1 MTRCPAWLAR
11 SDLGRALWTF
21 RKEFAWVGVFSA
33 VANVL
38 MLSPTLYM
46 MQVFDR
52 VMHSRSDF
60 TLIAL
65 SLIILVFFATLAFA
79 EWLRSRLLVRSG
91 VRFDEFLNSRVF
103 TATFEANL
111 NQATN
116 NPVKAFSDLTNVRQ
130 FLTGNG
136 VFAFFDAPWT
146 PIYIGVL
153 FLMHPMLGW
162 TSIFFL
168 IVLAVM
174 AWFGN
179 RLTAPLHEKAQDDT
193 ISTNT
198 YLNGKLR
205 NAEAV
210 HAMGMVS
217 NLRRQ
222 WLPIYT
228 GQLVSQR
235 TAARRARQVQ
245 ATVKFVQYCQQ
256 SLILAVG
263 AWLMIHN
270 ELSMGSMIAS
280 NALMS
285 NALRPIST
293 MVGTWR
299 MFVEARAAY
308 LRLEKLLNEHPERPE
323 GHAADVVRGEVELRG
338 LVATATNRPVPILKG
353 LDAAFQPGEVIGI
366 VGPSGAG
373 KSTLARCLVGIWP
386 QTEGEVLLDGR
397 PIGEWNREELGPHI
411 GYLPQDIEMF
421 DGSIADNIARFG
433 KVDSEKVIA
442 AARATGIHDMILR
455 LPRGYDTP
463 MGLAGQMMSG
473 GQRQRIGLARAMYG
487 DPELLVLDEPNANLD
502 DLGVAALVRA
512 VRRLKE
518 RGATVFMVVHQRNLL
533 SVADRVMVMN
543 DGAITQLAGLEQM
556 RNQQA

>member
-270 ELSMGSMIAS
+270 EL
-280 NALMS
+280 MS

-386 QTEGEVLLDGR
+386 QTKGEVLLDGR

>member
-21 RKEFAWVGVFSA
+21 RREFAWVGVFSA
-33 VANVL
+33 IANLL

-52 VMHSRSDF
+52 VMHSRSEL
-60 TLIAL
+60 TLVAL

-79 EWLRSRLLVRSG
+79 EWLRSRLLVRAG
-91 VRFDEFLNSRVF
+91 VRFDEFLNARVF

-136 VFAFFDAPWT
+136 VFAFFDTPWT
-146 PIYIGVL
+146 PVYIGVL

-162 TSIFFL
+162 TSVFFL
-168 IVLAVM
+168 VVLALM
-174 AWFGN
+174 AWYGN

-193 ISTNT
+193 VSTST

-235 TAARRARQVQ
+235 TAAQRARQVQ
-245 ATVKFVQYCQQ
+245 ATVKFVQYTQQ

-293 MVGTWR
+293 MVSTWR

-308 LRLEKLLNEHPERPE
+308 LRLETLLNEHPERPE
-323 GHAADVVRGEVELRG
+323 GHAAEVVRGEVTLRG
-338 LVATATNRPVPILKG
+338 LVATATNRPAPILKG
-353 LDAAFQPGEVIGI
+353 LDAVFQPGEVIGI

-421 DGSIADNIARFG
+421 DGSIAENIARFG

-442 AARATGIHDMILR
+442 AARATGIHDMVLR

-502 DLGVAALVRA
+502 DPGVAALIRSVRK
-512 VRRLKE
+512 LKE

-543 DGAITQLAGLEQM
+543 DGVITQLAGLEQM